1 MIYLS
6 MTCPMCETI
15 AVSHLVHLDVV
26 PVELQPGHPILHI
39 CLPAHA
45 LRPEVEQLHVSVVI
59 AGSQAAVLVG
69 AGVSECNRPAVS
81 GGLLPAKLLEKENSD
96 AEGRCVERKRAR
108 RPELHGLETRVDRC
122 PSAVVKQP
130 THSSDRVDD
139 LSNLIDSTPGLGP
152 SI

>member
-1 MIYLS
+1 MY
-6 MTCPMCETI
+6 ETL

-45 LRPEVEQLHVSVVI
+45 LRPEVEQLHVSIVI
-59 AGSQAAVLVG
+59 ASSQAAVFVG

-81 GGLLPAKLLEKENSD
+81 GGLLPPKLLEQANSD
-96 AEGRCVERKRAR
+96 ADGKRVEREKTHK
-108 RPELHGLETRVDRC
+108 PELHELERRVGRC
-122 PSAVVKQP
+122 LSTVMKQ
-130 THSSDRVDD
+130 HSHSPYKVDD

-152 SI
+152 KMYDIGATV